1 MKLKEITN
9 KSGDIYQIISKGNS
23 LSMAAKL
30 NESLEV
36 KTFIEMALEDDDI
49 LNLLCTHRSTL
60 SVIEKFNFPLLFS
73 IHREKEVKSELP
85 FATLAK
91 KENIKGQHTI
101 EHIVERAKPTLE
113 NLGNKFKAKYG
124 KLLEDID
131 TKVEVVGLQEE
142 KDQQILSLIISQVII
157 QDFGNEEK
165 ILKIIKEFED
175 FVIDDIVPIGLVA
188 VDSFKERYIE
198 YGIKHR
204 KKITSGSKLDEKA
217 YEDTINKLKTK
228 YKVIKPLISIF
239 WCENETHEHYSFF
252 IFSHSN
258 VPNIKCPICDK
269 NLSSGTFY
277 YFIPQINYLLR
288 GGEGLIQALT
298 MYVIDKTGR
307 QWSPGVY
314 LEGIAKDT
322 EKDIV
327 IQTNEQKYTIIE
339 IKNYATDVGLRTIKE
354 NIKQLMIQVLN
365 HLNSYNEQNIDVE
378 GIYLISNYF
387 RDEEIKNIVKDL
399 LSNSKFENLKKIKL
413 KIVGR
418 NNIKELNELKLEQD
432 E

>member
-1 MKLKEITN
+1 MKEIKN

-23 LSMAAKL
+23 LSLAAKL
-30 NESLEV
+30 NESLEA
-36 KTFIEMALEDDDI
+36 KTFIEMALEDDDV
-49 LNLLCTHRSTL
+49 LKLLCTHRSTL

-73 IHREKEVKSELP
+73 IHRNTEVKSELP

-91 KENIKGQHTI
+91 KEGIKGQHTI

-113 NLGNKFKAKYG
+113 NIGNKFQKKYG
-124 KLLEDID
+124 KLLQDID

-142 KDQQILSLIISQVII
+142 KDQQIVSMIISQVII
-157 QDFGNEEK
+157 QDIGNEEK
-165 ILKIIKEFED
+165 ILEIIKELED
-175 FVIDDIVPIGLVA
+175 FVIDDIVPVGLIL
-188 VDSFKERYIE
+188 VDSFKEKYIG

-204 KKITSGSKLDEKA
+204 EKIMSGSKSDERE
-217 YEDTINKLKTK
+217 YENTINRLKTK
-228 YKVIKPLISIF
+228 YKIIKPLISIF

-252 IFSHSN
+252 VISHSN
-258 VPNIKCPICDK
+258 IPTIKCPICDK
-269 NLSSGTFY
+269 ELSSGTFY

-298 MYVIDKTGR
+298 MYIIDKTGR
-307 QWSPGVY
+307 QWLPGVY
-314 LEGIAKDT
+314 LEGKAEDT

-327 IQTNEQKYTIIE
+327 IQTSEQKYTIIE
-339 IKNYATDVGLRTIKE
+339 IKSFATDVGLRTIKE
-354 NIKQLMIQVLN
+354 NIKKLMNQAIK
-365 HLNSYNEQNIDVE
+365 HLNSYNDQNIDVE

-387 RDEEIKNIVKDL
+387 IDKEIKSFAKEL

-413 KIVGR
+413 KIVGL
-418 NNIKELNELKLEQD
+418 NNIKELNELKFEPA

>member
-1 MKLKEITN
+1 MKEIKN

-23 LSMAAKL
+23 LAIATKL
-30 NESLEV
+30 KESLEA
-36 KTFIEMALEDDDI
+36 KTFIEMALEDDDV

-60 SVIEKFNFPLLFS
+60 SVFEKFNFPLLFS
-73 IHREKEVKSELP
+73 IHREMGIKSELP

-91 KENIKGQHTI
+91 KESIKGQDTI

-113 NLGNKFKAKYG
+113 DLENKFKAKYG
-124 KLLEDID
+124 KLLEDI
-131 TKVEVVGLQEE
+131 KIEVVGLQEE
-142 KDQQILSLIISQVII
+142 KNQQILSMIISQVII

-165 ILKIIKEFED
+165 ILKIIKELED
-175 FVIDDIVPIGLVA
+175 FVIDDIVPVGLVL
-188 VDSFKERYIE
+188 VDSFKENYIE

-204 KKITSGSKLDEKA
+204 EKTISGSKLDEKA

-252 IFSHSN
+252 IFSHSI

-288 GGEGLIQALT
+288 GREGLIQALT
-298 MYVIDKTGR
+298 MYISDKTGR
-307 QWSPGVY
+307 QWLPGVY
-314 LEGIAKDT
+314 LEGLAEDT

-327 IQTNEQKYTIIE
+327 IQTGEQKYTIIE
-339 IKNYATDVGLRTIKE
+339 IKSYVTDVGLRTIKE
-354 NIKQLMIQVLN
+354 NIKQLMLQARN
-365 HLNSYNEQNIDVE
+365 HLNSYNKQNIDVE
-378 GIYLISNYF
+378 GIYLVSNYF
-387 RDEEIKNIVKDL
+387 IDKEIKRNIKDL

-413 KIVGR
+413 KIVGL